1 MLDPNVLTD
10 VEELTL
16 CSFCKQKYNDAEQCP
31 KYLSCKHYFCLRCI
45 EKNLL
50 KGRDLFCAHCWK
62 RTDLGDQGPD
72 ALPTHSPL
80 LALASNFT
88 HLKNVSAKHPVDKE
102 RKSENCHTHGMP
114 LALWCGTCC
123 TTLCR
128 ACATPQE
135 HPAHQIKS
143 QTDAKDQLISE
154 VQLELVT
161 VGKLSAEIQRLAMQQ
176 REFLIKVLEACVT
189 LKTHVETDLQNGWSH
204 FPEITEAR
212 ETLGKAKATLHL
224 MESPDDMCSLHSQ
237 LVLEKQ
243 RLQNKYQEMMLQC
256 QLDDLIGNSGVV
268 FDFALLKQALAGIHT
283 GESIASQ
290 TIPGNATR
298 LPHHLAASHNP
309 ILFLANY
316 CMSQLYSR
324 HVVSKQH
331 MQNGSIEYHS
341 GTAAP
346 GGPGMMPPPP
356 PPPPPTTAT
365 ATASPSVI
373 HLHQVQQQS
382 VPPPPPLPQQ
392 QQQRPVA
399 PSTPQQHQHL
409 LVSCGSPSMKPIPPP
424 PPNSNSNLHPQQQPG
439 FINCENNASG
449 NNVVVCPPGSVV
461 PAAVGGNGNGVV
473 AGNLAAVHP
482 PAMRGPS
489 TPYPLYYFNM
499 EVNGSP
505 HGRIVIEVRPDVAP
519 KMAKNFS
526 VLATGEIG
534 VGYKGCTI
542 FQCWEGE
549 SVITGDFELNNGR
562 GGRSIYED
570 GYFMPDDTKFPAV
583 RGAVGM
589 RRTQKRHD
597 NLGMVG
603 SQFRIILQ
611 EMRGFTGIFGHVVE
625 GLDLVEKIATF
636 GDQAGKPTKTIL
648 ITKCG
653 KL

>member
-1 MLDPNVLTD
+1 MLLKQMLDPSVLTD
-10 VEELTL
+10 LEELTL
-16 CSFCKQKYNDAEQCP
+16 CGCCKQKYNDAEQCP

-45 EKNLL
+45 ESNLL

-62 RTDLGDQGPD
+62 KTDLGDQGPD

-80 LALASNFT
+80 LALANNLSR
-88 HLKNVSAKHPVDKE
+88 LKITTNNTSGKPGDKE

-114 LALWCGTCC
+114 LALWCATCC
-123 TTLCR
+123 TALCR

-135 HPAHQIKS
+135 HPGHQIKS
-143 QTDAKDQLISE
+143 QTDAKEQLISD
-154 VQLELVT
+154 VQLELVA
-161 VGKLSAEIQRLAMQQ
+161 VGKLSTEIQRLAMQQ

-204 FPEITEAR
+204 FPEITDAR
-212 ETLGKAKATLHL
+212 ETLGKTKAGLQMSETP
-224 MESPDDMCSLHSQ
+224 SDVYNLHSQ

-243 RLQNKYQEMMLQC
+243 RLQSKYQEMMLQC
-256 QLDDLIGNSGVV
+256 QLDDLIGNSGVI

-283 GESIASQ
+283 GDPIVPQ
-290 TIPGNATR
+290 GVGNGGR
-298 LPHHLAASHNP
+298 LPNHLAASQNP

-316 CMSQLYSR
+316 CMSQLYTR
-324 HVVSKQH
+324 HVVSKQQH
-331 MQNGSIEYHS
+331 MQNGSMEYHHS
-341 GTAAP
+341 NMMPPPQQAP
-346 GGPGMMPPPP
+346 PGSVHVHQGPPPP
-356 PPPPPTTAT
+356 PPGPN
-365 ATASPSVI
+365 
-373 HLHQVQQQS
+373 QN
-382 VPPPPPLPQQ
+382 PQQ
-392 QQQRPVA
+392 
-399 PSTPQQHQHL
+399 L
-409 LVSCGSPSMKPIPPP
+409 LIPPGSPSIKPVPPA
-424 PPNSNSNLHPQQQPG
+424 PPNAMLHPQQQST
-439 FINCENNASG
+439 FIPDTVGTGSAGGGSLVTVHSSPQPPSNAIT
-449 NNVVVCPPGSVV
+449 
-461 PAAVGGNGNGVV
+461 AT
-473 AGNLAAVHP
+473 LT
-482 PAMRGPS
+482 RGPAN
-489 TPYPLYYFNM
+489 PYPLYYFNI

-526 VLATGEIG
+526 VLSTGEAG

-611 EMRGFTGIFGHVVE
+611 EMRGFTGIFGHVIE
-625 GLDLVEKIATF
+625 GLDLVEKISTF
-636 GDQAGKPTKTIL
+636 GDQTGKPTKNIL

>member
-1 MLDPNVLTD
+1 MLDPSVLTD
-10 VEELTL
+10 LEELTL
-16 CSFCKQKYNDAEQCP
+16 CSYCKQKYNDAEQCP

-45 EKNLL
+45 ENNFL
-50 KGRDLFCAHCWK
+50 KGRELFCAHCWK

-72 ALPTHSPL
+72 ALPTHSSL
-80 LALASNFT
+80 LVLTNNLS
-88 HLKNVSAKHPVDKE
+88 HLKITTNNTSGKTNDKE

-114 LALWCGTCC
+114 LALWCATCC
-123 TTLCR
+123 TALCR

-135 HPAHQIKS
+135 HPGHQIKS
-143 QTDAKDQLISE
+143 QTDAKEQLISD
-154 VQLELVT
+154 VQLELVAM
-161 VGKLSAEIQRLAMQQ
+161 GKLSTEIQRLAMQQ

-204 FPEITEAR
+204 FPEITDAR
-212 ETLGKAKATLHL
+212 ETLGKAKASLQ
-224 MESPDDMCSLHSQ
+224 MIDSPSDVYSLHSQ
-237 LVLEKQ
+237 LIIEKQ
-243 RLQNKYQEMMLQC
+243 RLQSKYQEMMLQC

-283 GESIASQ
+283 GEPIVSQ
-290 TIPGNATR
+290 GTSNGGR
-298 LPHHLAASHNP
+298 LPNHLAASQNP

-331 MQNGSIEYHS
+331 LQNGSIEYHS
-341 GTAAP
+341 S
-346 GGPGMMPPPP
+346 MMQPQPPPP
-356 PPPPPTTAT
+356 GSVHVHQGPPPPGTPQQLLIPPG
-365 ATASPSVI
+365 SPSVKP
-373 HLHQVQQQS
+373 
-382 VPPPPPLPQQ
+382 VPP
-392 QQQRPVA
+392 A
-399 PSTPQQHQHL
+399 
-409 LVSCGSPSMKPIPPP
+409 
-424 PPNSNSNLHPQQQPG
+424 PPNAMLHPQQQST
-439 FINCENNASG
+439 FIPEGVGTGGGSLVTVHSSSQPPSTGIAAS
-449 NNVVVCPPGSVV
+449 
-461 PAAVGGNGNGVV
+461 
-473 AGNLAAVHP
+473 L
-482 PAMRGPS
+482 RGPS
-489 TPYPLYYFNM
+489 NPYPLYYFNI

-505 HGRIVIEVRPDVAP
+505 HGRIVIE
-519 KMAKNFS
+519 
-526 VLATGEIG
+526 
-534 VGYKGCTI
+534 
-542 FQCWEGE
+542 CWEGE

-562 GGRSIYED
+562 GGRSIFED

-625 GLDLVEKIATF
+625 GLELVEKISTF
-636 GDQAGKPTKTIL
+636 GDQTGKPTKNIL

>member
-1 MLDPNVLTD
+1 MLDPSVLTD
-10 VEELTL
+10 LEELTL
-16 CSFCKQKYNDAEQCP
+16 CSYCKQKYNDAEQCP
-31 KYLSCKHYFCLRCI
+31 KYLSCKHCFCLRCI
-45 EKNLL
+45 ENNLL
-50 KGRDLFCAHCWK
+50 KGRELFCAHCWK
-62 RTDLGDQGPD
+62 RTELGDQGLD
-72 ALPTHSPL
+72 ALPTNSPL
-80 LALASNFT
+80 LALANNFSHIKIT
-88 HLKNVSAKHPVDKE
+88 TNNTSAKVAEKE

-114 LALWCGTCC
+114 LALWCATCC
-123 TTLCR
+123 SPLCR

-135 HPAHQIKS
+135 HPGHQIKS
-143 QTDAKDQLISE
+143 QTDAKEQLISD
-154 VQLELVT
+154 VQLELVAM
-161 VGKLSAEIQRLAMQQ
+161 GKLSTEIQRLAMQQ

-204 FPEITEAR
+204 FPEITDAR
-212 ETLGKAKATLHL
+212 ETLGKAKASLH
-224 MESPDDMCSLHSQ
+224 MIDSPVDVYSLHSQ
-237 LVLEKQ
+237 LIMEKQ
-243 RLQNKYQEMMLQC
+243 RLQSKYQEMMLQC

-268 FDFALLKQALAGIHT
+268 FDFALLKQALASIHT
-283 GESIASQ
+283 GETLVGQAG
-290 TIPGNATR
+290 GNGGR
-298 LPHHLAASHNP
+298 LPNHLTATQNP

-341 GTAAP
+341 N
-346 GGPGMMPPPP
+346 M
-356 PPPPPTTAT
+356 
-365 ATASPSVI
+365 I
-373 HLHQVQQQS
+373 
-382 VPPPPPLPQQ
+382 PQQ
-392 QQQRPVA
+392 QQQQQQQQQSQPPSVHVHQGGA
-399 PSTPQQHQHL
+399 PGTPQQQL
-409 LVSCGSPSMKPIPPP
+409 LIPPGSPSVKSVPITPA
-424 PPNSNSNLHPQQQPG
+424 NALLHPQQQQQQG
-439 FINCENNASG
+439 NFMAEGVGSSSG
-449 NNVVVCPPGSVV
+449 NLVTVHSSPQSSATGLAGSLCA
-461 PAAVGGNGNGVV
+461 PS
-473 AGNLAAVHP
+473 NL
-482 PAMRGPS
+482 
-489 TPYPLYYFNM
+489 YPLYYFNI

-542 FQCWEGE
+542 FQCWDGE

-562 GGRSIYED
+562 GGRSIFED

-611 EMRGFTGIFGHVVE
+611 EMRGFTAIFGHVIE
-625 GLDLVEKIATF
+625 GLELVEKLSTF
-636 GDQAGKPTKTIL
+636 GDQTGKPTKNIL

>member
-1 MLDPNVLTD
+1 MPVAVMLDPNVFSDL
-10 VEELTL
+10 EELTL
-16 CSFCKQKYNDAEQCP
+16 CSFCKQKYNDTDQCP

-45 EKNLL
+45 ETNLL
-50 KGRDLFCAHCWK
+50 KGRELFCAHCWK
-62 RTDLGDQGPD
+62 RTELGDQGPD
-72 ALPTHSPL
+72 ALPTYTSL
-80 LALASNFT
+80 LTLANNFS
-88 HLKNVSAKHPVDKE
+88 HLKINQNNVVVPPKPNDKE

-123 TTLCR
+123 TALCR

-135 HPAHQIKS
+135 HPGHQIKS
-143 QTDAKDQLISE
+143 QTDAKEQLMSD
-154 VQLELVT
+154 VQSELVSM
-161 VGKLSAEIQRLAMQQ
+161 GKLSAEIQRLAIQQ

-204 FPEITEAR
+204 IPEVTDAR
-212 ETLGKAKATLHL
+212 ETFGKAKTSLQ
-224 MESPDDMCSLHSQ
+224 MSDGPSDIYSLHTE
-237 LVLEKQ
+237 LIVEKQ
-243 RLQNKYQEMMLQC
+243 RLHTKYQEMMLQC

-268 FDFALLKQALAGIHT
+268 FDFALLKQAVAGIHS
-283 GESIASQ
+283 GEPIVAQ
-290 TIPGNATR
+290 QPGNGGR
-298 LPHHLAASHNP
+298 LPNHLAASQNP

-324 HVVSKQH
+324 HVVSKQQL
-331 MQNGSIEYHS
+331 QNGSIEYHMPAQVA
-341 GTAAP
+341 TVHVAPAAP
-346 GGPGMMPPPP
+346 
-356 PPPPPTTAT
+356 
-365 ATASPSVI
+365 
-373 HLHQVQQQS
+373 
-382 VPPPPPLPQQ
+382 VPPPQPPQPPQPQQQPQQQPPPQQ
-392 QQQRPVA
+392 QQ
-399 PSTPQQHQHL
+399 L
-409 LVSCGSPSMKPIPPP
+409 LIPPGSPSVVKPSVVVAP
-424 PPNSNSNLHPQQQPG
+424 PPNAILQQNATG
-439 FINCENNASG
+439 FLSAAEAAAAAAANA
-449 NNVVVCPPGSVV
+449 
-461 PAAVGGNGNGVV
+461 
-473 AGNLAAVHP
+473 AGNAGLVQVQQA
-482 PAMRGPS
+482 PANLRGPS
-489 TPYPLYYFNM
+489 NSYPLYYFNI

-519 KMAKNFS
+519 KMVKNFS
-526 VLATGEIG
+526 MLATGEIG

-562 GGRSIYED
+562 GGRSIFED

-625 GLDLVEKIATF
+625 GLDLVEKISTF
-636 GDQAGKPTKTIL
+636 GDQTGKPTKTIL